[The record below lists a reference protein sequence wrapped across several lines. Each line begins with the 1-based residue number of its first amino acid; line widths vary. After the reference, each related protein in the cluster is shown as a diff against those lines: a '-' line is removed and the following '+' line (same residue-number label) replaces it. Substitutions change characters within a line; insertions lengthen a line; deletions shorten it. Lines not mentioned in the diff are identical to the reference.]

1 MTHTLLI
8 LLQLNSLVMQI
19 FGSARNRAKI
29 YTVLSRFPHV
39 KREHLHVHC
48 NIKTM

>member
-1 MTHTLLI
+1 ME
-8 LLQLNSLVMQI
+8 QSV
-19 FGSARNRAKI
+19 RAYRENKDN
-29 YTVLSRFPHV
+29 YKVLSRFPHV